1 MGLDKFLKDGKKEE
15 LVLTKK
21 DYKSKVNNIV
31 KNTFEK
37 EDLNLLQIENETTT
51 SKKVPMSVYFEK
63 EDLDLLKAIA
73 FEKNTTVNKVLMN
86 IIKDPLKITRE
97 NLPSS
102 FNINEK
108 AKEYEMNS
116 KKRKVEKKVETRG
129 RKNRV
134 GAK

>member
-1 MGLDKFLKDGKKEE
+1 MRLDKFLKDDQKEE

-37 EDLNLLQIENETTT
+37 ENLNLLQIENENTT

-73 FEKNTTVNKVLMN
+73 FEKNTTVNKVLMS
-86 IIKDPLKITRE
+86 IIKDPLKTTRE

-108 AKEYEMNS
+108 AKEYEVNS

-129 RKNRV
+129 RK
-134 GAK
+134 KKIK

>member
-1 MGLDKFLKDGKKEE
+1 MGLDKFLKDDKKEE

-37 EDLNLLQIENETTT
+37 DNLNLLQIEKESTV

-63 EDLDLLKAIA
+63 DDLDLLKAIA
-73 FEKNTTVNKVLMN
+73 FEKNTTVNKVLMS
-86 IIKDPLKITRE
+86 IIKDPLITTKE
-97 NLPSS
+97 NLPDN
-102 FNINEK
+102 FDINEK
-108 AKEYEMNS
+108 AKEYEINS

-129 RKNRV
+129 RK
-134 GAK
+134 KKIK

>member
-1 MGLDKFLKDGKKEE
+1 MGLDKFLKDDETEE
-15 LVLTKK
+15 LTLTKK

-37 EDLNLLQIENETTT
+37 DSFNLLQIESETPP
-51 SKKVPMSVYFEK
+51 SKKVPMSIYFEK

-86 IIKDPLKITRE
+86 IIKHPLEVTRC
-97 NLPSS
+97 NLPSN

-108 AKEYEMNS
+108 AKKYEINS
-116 KKRKVEKKVETRG
+116 KRKKVETRG
-129 RKNRV
+129 RKKKV
-134 GAK
+134 Q

>member
-1 MGLDKFLKDGKKEE
+1 MGLDKFLKDDKKEE

-37 EDLNLLQIENETTT
+37 ENLNLLQIENETTT
-51 SKKVPMSVYFEK
+51 SKKVPMSIYFEK

-73 FEKNTTVNKVLMN
+73 FEKNTTVNKVLMS
-86 IIKDPLKITRE
+86 IIKDPLKTTRE

-108 AKEYEMNS
+108 AKEYEVNS

-129 RKNRV
+129 RK
-134 GAK
+134 KKIK

>member
-1 MGLDKFLKDGKKEE
+1 MGLDKFLKDDKKEE

-21 DYKSKVNNIV
+21 DYKSKVNKIL

-86 IIKDPLKITRE
+86 IIKDPLKTTRE

-129 RKNRV
+129 RKN
-134 GAK
+134 KIK

>member
-1 MGLDKFLKDGKKEE
+1 MGLDKFLKDDKKEE

-37 EDLNLLQIENETTT
+37 ENLNLLQIENETTT

-73 FEKNTTVNKVLMN
+73 FEKNTTVNKVLMS
-86 IIKDPLKITRE
+86 IIKDPLKTTRE

-108 AKEYEMNS
+108 AKEYEVNS

-129 RKNRV
+129 RK
-134 GAK
+134 KKIK

>member
-116 KKRKVEKKVETRG
+116 KKRKVEKKVETRV
-129 RKNRV
+129 RKN
-134 GAK
+134 KIK

>member
-1 MGLDKFLKDGKKEE
+1 MGLDKFLKEEKKEE

-37 EDLNLLQIENETTT
+37 DDLNLLEIENETKP

-86 IIKDPLKITRE
+86 IIKDPLNTTRG
-97 NLPSS
+97 NLPNS

-108 AKEYEMNS
+108 AKEYEVNS

-129 RKNRV
+129 RK
-134 GAK
+134 KKIK

>member
-1 MGLDKFLKDGKKEE
+1 MGLDKFLKDDKKEE

-37 EDLNLLQIENETTT
+37 ENLNLLQIENETTT
-51 SKKVPMSVYFEK
+51 SKKVPMSIYFEK

-86 IIKDPLKITRE
+86 IIKDPLKTTKE
-97 NLPSS
+97 NLPDS

-108 AKEYEMNS
+108 AKEYEVNS

-129 RKNRV
+129 RK
-134 GAK
+134 KKIK

>member
-73 FEKNTTVNKVLMN
+73 FEKNTTVNKVLIN

-116 KKRKVEKKVETRG
+116 KKRKVEKKVETRV
-129 RKNRV
+129 RKN
-134 GAK
+134 KIK

>member
-1 MGLDKFLKDGKKEE
+1 MGLDKFLKDDKKEE

-37 EDLNLLQIENETTT
+37 EDLNLLQIENETKT

-86 IIKDPLKITRE
+86 IIKDPLKTTRE

-116 KKRKVEKKVETRG
+116 KKRKVETRG
-129 RKNRV
+129 RK
-134 GAK
+134 KKIK

>member
-1 MGLDKFLKDGKKEE
+1 MGLDKFLKDDKKEE

-21 DYKSKVNNIV
+21 DYKSKVNKIV

-86 IIKDPLKITRE
+86 IIKDPLKTTRE

-116 KKRKVEKKVETRG
+116 KKRKVEKKVETRV
-129 RKNRV
+129 RKN
-134 GAK
+134 KIK

>member
-1 MGLDKFLKDGKKEE
+1 MGLDKFLKDDKKEE

-21 DYKSKVNNIV
+21 DYKSKVNKIL

-73 FEKNTTVNKVLMN
+73 FEKNTTVNKVIMN
-86 IIKDPLKITRE
+86 IIKDPLKTTRE

-129 RKNRV
+129 RKN
-134 GAK
+134 KIK

>member
-31 KNTFEK
+31 KNT
-37 EDLNLLQIENETTT
+37 
-51 SKKVPMSVYFEK
+51 FEK

-116 KKRKVEKKVETRG
+116 KKRKVEKKVETRV
-129 RKNRV
+129 RKN
-134 GAK
+134 KIK

>member
-1 MGLDKFLKDGKKEE
+1 MGLDKFLKDDQKEE

-37 EDLNLLQIENETTT
+37 ENLNLLQIENENTT

-73 FEKNTTVNKVLMN
+73 FEKNTTVNKVLMS
-86 IIKDPLKITRE
+86 IIKDPLKTTRE

-108 AKEYEMNS
+108 AKEYEVNS

-129 RKNRV
+129 RK
-134 GAK
+134 KKIK

>member
-116 KKRKVEKKVETRG
+116 KKRKVETRG
-129 RKNRV
+129 RK
-134 GAK
+134 KKIK

>member
-1 MGLDKFLKDGKKEE
+1 MGLDKFLKDDKKEE

-37 EDLNLLQIENETTT
+37 ENLNLLQIENENTT

-73 FEKNTTVNKVLMN
+73 FEKNTTVNKVLMS
-86 IIKDPLKITRE
+86 IIKDPLKTTRE

-108 AKEYEMNS
+108 AKEYEVNS

-129 RKNRV
+129 RK
-134 GAK
+134 KKKK